1 MNGLGA
7 ALPLLIIGL
16 AFVLLIVL
24 PARAR
29 SRMQQQARQ
38 LQASLSTGTEVMMTC
53 GLYGRVTSLADDTLD
68 LEVSPGVVMRFARA
82 AVSTVTR
89 PDDMAGD
96 DQPGA
101 AGGTDVE
108 RSGSDLPSEHGY
120 AEE

>member
-1 MNGLGA
+1 MDGLGA
-7 ALPLLIIGL
+7 ALPLLIIVL

-38 LQASLSTGTEVMMTC
+38 LQAQLEIGTEVMMTC
-53 GLYGRVTSLADDTLD
+53 GLYGRIVGLADDTLE
-68 LEVSPGVVMRFARA
+68 LEVSPGVVMRFVRA
-82 AVSTVTR
+82 AVSTVTP
-89 PDDMAGD
+89 PDGESDGTRA

-101 AGGTDVE
+101 ESSA
-108 RSGSDLPSEHGY
+108 SDSPSDHGY